1 MSTSSSSMVLL
12 ALVLVCSVDLIG
24 SFSPVATP
32 RSFLSARDSRAIHTT
47 ATTVTATV
55 TTRLQ
60 ATVVPAALQLL
71 QFQEPQTNVTV
82 VLVGAMHYNPAS
94 IQLAES
100 TILYLGKQDKLGSVV
115 IESCDIRWNKTAELY
130 DEKPFLKTLLTN
142 EMRTACDLALSFNR
156 PVVLGDQRINI
167 TSSALKSSLQQTFK
181 DLVSPPTGWK
191 RFVDEVG
198 GAWEDTALQGGDG
211 YLSPFA
217 VLDPRL
223 LAVLPISLVKYP
235 LAFLIRSPLPTSIVL
250 TIFAALLIGEDSN
263 AVQESSMSI
272 TNNYPISDW
281 IGSLSFA
288 ALETAVFARLFL
300 KPLLAVRNEVLAK
313 SILDQ
318 CKLYAQGT
326 QAKKSTGWF
335 DNFLPKKNASPMS
348 TTSNA
353 ATDIIYVP
361 GSPVA
366 TTVSMSN
373 QEDRVVVAVL
383 GMAHCNGI
391 MKLLKEQRV

>member
-1 MSTSSSSMVLL
+1 MLLL
-12 ALVLVCSVDLIG
+12 ALVLLCRVELIS
-24 SFSPVATP
+24 SFSPVATT
-32 RSFLSARDSRAIHTT
+32 RSFSPVRDRATRS
-47 ATTVTATV
+47 ATTSMSTATV
-55 TTRLQ
+55 RLQ

-100 TILYLGKQDKLGSVV
+100 TILYLGKLDKLGSVV

-167 TSSALKSSLQQTFK
+167 TSDALKSSLQQTLK

-198 GAWEDTALQGGDG
+198 GAWEETQLQGGDG
-211 YLSPFA
+211 YLSAFA
-217 VLDPRL
+217 FLDPGL

-250 TIFAALLIGEDSN
+250 TIFAALFFVDDSN
-263 AVQESSMSI
+263 AVQESLSMSI
-272 TNNYPISDW
+272 TGNNYPISDW
-281 IGSLSFA
+281 IGSFSFA

-318 CKLYAQGT
+318 CKLYAQTGT
-326 QAKKSTGWF
+326 GGKNQPKKTMGWL
-335 DNFLPKKNASPMS
+335 DNFLPKKNTSPTS
-348 TTSNA
+348 TTSNF
-353 ATDIIYVP
+353 ATDVIYVP
-361 GSPVA
+361 ASPVA
-366 TTVSMSN
+366 NTMLD